1 MKWFQ
6 KVAVLS
12 LCAAVLLLALLA
24 IVLLCSMLLAGIVGT
39 LGGISWPW

>member
-6 KVAVLS
+6 KAATAA

-24 IVLLCSMLLAGIVGT
+24 IALLCSMLLAGIVRT
-39 LGGISWPW
+39 LGGIAWPW

>member
-6 KVAVLS
+6 KAATAA

-24 IVLLCSMLLAGIVGT
+24 IALLCSMLLAGIVGT
-39 LGGISWPW
+39 LGGITWPW

>member
-6 KVAVLS
+6 KVAAFS

-39 LGGISWPW
+39 LGGIAWPW